1 MQAGSLTAIRSYDLT
16 LPKFRTAFAFLR
28 REDLAGLPEG
38 WRELENGVRASVQ
51 RYTTMPAGELAF
63 ETHECYYDV
72 QYLVQGIEKI
82 GVTGRRGLTE
92 KTAYDLMEDI
102 TFYNEPEHS
111 GTVLLQPGDYVI
123 LSPDDA
129 HKPRCCAGEP
139 APVLKIVVKVPV

>member
-63 ETHECYYDV
+63 ETHERYYDV

-82 GVTGRRGLTE
+82 GVTGRHGLTE

-111 GTVLLQPGDYVI
+111 GAVLLQPGGYVI

-139 APVLKIVVKVPV
+139 VPVLKIVVKVPV